1 VHARPRYDAVLFDL
15 LTGLLD
21 SWTLW
26 NGIAG
31 NEADGRRWR
40 AAYLRNTYGTGAYR
54 PYELVVA
61 EAAEEVGLPRGL
73 AERLAASYGE
83 IKPWPEAHAV
93 LSALHE
99 HVSLAV
105 VTNCSEHLGAIAA
118 ATTGVEFDVLVT
130 AERAGFYK
138 PDARPYRQALAE
150 LDFPASRCLFVAGS
164 AFDLFGTAKLGLA
177 TYWHNRI
184 GLAAPPGAP
193 KPLAQADSLW
203 PLVEMVLG
211 PRG

>member
-1 VHARPRYDAVLFDL
+1 LFDL

-26 NGIAG
+26 DTVAG

-40 AAYLRNTYGTGAYR
+40 AAYLRNTYCTGAYR

-61 EAAEEVGLPRGL
+61 EAADEVGLPRGL
-73 AERLAASYGE
+73 ADRLAARYGK

-99 HVSLAV
+99 HVPLAV
-105 VTNCSEHLGAIAA
+105 VTNCSEHLGAMAA
-118 ATTGVEFDVLVT
+118 AATGVEFDVLVT

-138 PDARPYRQALAE
+138 PDTRPYRQALEE
-150 LDFPASRCLFVAGS
+150 LGFPASRCLFVAGS
-164 AFDLFGTAKLGLA
+164 AFDLFGTAKLGLP

-184 GLAAPPGAP
+184 GLAAPPDAP
-193 KPLAQADSLW
+193 QPLAQANSLW
-203 PLVEMVLG
+203 PLVELVLG